1 MPRRSGRDEV
11 RRPLSVDSAPS
22 DEQRLAGALS
32 ARANAKAQA
41 ARFGAI
47 IGRLEWSQAFTP
59 TLKSLEEVAWL
70 IPANTRR
77 KVTEPPAQLT
87 EFERAG
93 GKPLVFRM
101 EGTSNPFLSSLADKA
116 ALFDAQIAP
125 SMQKVATRMGYWAA
139 WRSFVT
145 FLLLHGAADHAFPS
159 SEEAVKAF
167 AVQLLMVDYAG
178 ASITRFF
185 EAIIDRHKRFD
196 EPLQVSAGKLHGWSA
211 ALVKGRGLPKGEKSL
226 ILPVHIRCI
235 IQLPRDSLRH
245 LRDTTLVVVGTI
257 CALRASEVSR
267 LDVCDVLWDF
277 DGPGTLAL
285 LLWYRKNDGLKKGLF
300 PRIGKGATTGTCPVR
315 LVREYMERAGL
326 AVDKGCTK
334 GRWRRSECTACGKLF
349 RNTTAGGRRMAS
361 AAAAGRE
368 LKSGVAAAVKDCLLR
383 VGVSPAGFS
392 PISMRKGGV
401 SAAIAAGVNETL
413 WRLQSGHRSTA
424 WQNYADVFRK
434 EQLYEFSNAFGL

>member
-1 MPRRSGRDEV
+1 M
-11 RRPLSVDSAPS
+11 
-22 DEQRLAGALS
+22 
-32 ARANAKAQA
+32 
-41 ARFGAI
+41 
-47 IGRLEWSQAFTP
+47 
-59 TLKSLEEVAWL
+59 AWL
-70 IPANTRR
+70 IPVNIR
-77 KVTEPPAQLT
+77 KMVIEPPAQLT

-93 GKPLVFRM
+93 GKPLVFRL
-101 EGTSNPFLSSLADKA
+101 EGASNPFLSSLRDKA

-125 SMQKVATRMGYWAA
+125 STQKVATRMGYWAA
-139 WRSFVT
+139 WRAFVT
-145 FLLLHGAADHAFPS
+145 FLLLHGSVEHAFPA
-159 SEEAVKAF
+159 SEDAVKAF
-167 AVQLLMVDYAG
+167 AIQLLMVDYAG
-178 ASITRFF
+178 ASIGRFF

-196 EPLQVSAGKLHGWSA
+196 KQLLVPAEKLHSWAA

-245 LRDTTLVVVGTI
+245 LRDMTLVVVGTL
-257 CALRASEVSR
+257 CALRSSEIGR

-285 LLWYRKNDGLKKGLF
+285 LLWYRKNDGLKRGLF
-300 PRIGKGATTGTCPVR
+300 PRIGKGAASGTCPVR
-315 LVREYMERAGL
+315 LVKEYMDRAGL
-326 AVDKGCTK
+326 AVSKGCTK

-349 RNTTAGGRRMAS
+349 RNTTAGGRRMAGTT
-361 AAAAGRE
+361 AAGGG
-368 LKSGVAAAVKDCLLR
+368 LKSGIAAAVKDCLLR
-383 VGVSPAGFS
+383 VGVSPAGFA

-401 SAAIAAGVNETL
+401 SAAVAAGVNETL